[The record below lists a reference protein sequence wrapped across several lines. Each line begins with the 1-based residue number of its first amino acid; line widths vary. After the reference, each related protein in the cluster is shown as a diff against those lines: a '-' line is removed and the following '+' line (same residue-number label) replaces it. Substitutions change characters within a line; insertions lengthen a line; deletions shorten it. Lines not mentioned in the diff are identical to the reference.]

1 MGKWN
6 GDKYISSGVTSDANA
21 LTKLDFDNLMVILNF
36 FGKTK
41 AVAVFKEA
49 LTDAQLQSLT
59 TI

>member
-1 MGKWN
+1 MERLT
-6 GDKYISSGVTSDANA
+6 DTISSGVTSDANA
-21 LTKLDFDNLMVILNF
+21 LTKLAFDQFNGNYKFLSE
-36 FGKTK
+36 KHK

>member
-1 MGKWN
+1 MMEMIQ
-6 GDKYISSGVTSDANA
+6 IS
-21 LTKLDFDNLMVILNF
+21 FY
-36 FGKTK
+36 GKTK